1 MMPADTLIALAIVA
15 AAVGFLVRRA
25 VRSARA
31 KKASGPGCDNCAH

>member
-25 VRSARA
+25 WRSSRAR
-31 KKASGPGCDNCAH
+31 KAGGPGCDNCPH